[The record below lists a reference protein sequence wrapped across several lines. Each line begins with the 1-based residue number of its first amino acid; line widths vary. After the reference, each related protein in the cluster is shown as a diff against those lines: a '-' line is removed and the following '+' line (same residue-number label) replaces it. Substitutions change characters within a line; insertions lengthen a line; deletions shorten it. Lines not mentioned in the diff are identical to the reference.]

1 MMKRIIDIIS
11 KSISSP
17 SLRGR
22 GTKGVRLFFLLLLLL
37 SFSCSGRSQEPEP
50 VSAVMDSVLP
60 SQKLTLLFAGD
71 LMQHQGQI
79 KAAFT
84 SKGYDYSDCF
94 RHVKEEIS
102 KADIAIGNLEVTL
115 GGKPYTG
122 YPAFSAPDEYLQAI
136 KDAGFDVLTTA
147 NNHCLDRSKKGLERT
162 ILMLDSLHLLH
173 AGTYANADA
182 RTLHYPLLLEQ
193 NGFRI
198 ALLSYTYG
206 TNGIKV
212 IAPNIVNYI
221 NKEIMAQDIE
231 IARTQNPDAI
241 IACMHWGIE
250 YESLP
255 SNEQKS
261 LADWLIAQGVTHII
275 GCHPHVVQPL
285 ELRTDSLTK
294 QQHLVAYSLGNFIS
308 NMTSRRTDGG
318 LLLKLE
324 LTKDSTTRI
333 SHCAY
338 SLTWTARPVLS
349 GKKSYT
355 IYPADTPA
363 DSLPTE
369 ARNRLKIFIDDTRT
383 LLQKHNRNV
392 GEYFF
397 YKKIPVE
404 SLENKR

>member
-1 MMKRIIDIIS
+1 MKTLIKQIY
-11 KSISSP
+11 SIRSP
-17 SLRGR
+17 LSIGE
-22 GTKGVRLFFLLLLLL
+22 GAGVRLIFFLLLLL
-37 SFSCSGRSQEPEP
+37 SFSCSGRSQEPVP

-60 SQKLTLLFAGD
+60 PQKLTLLFAGD

-79 KAAFT
+79 NAAST
-84 SKGYDYSDCF
+84 STGYDYSDCF
-94 RHVKEEIS
+94 RYVKEEIS
-102 KADIAIGNLEVTL
+102 KADIAIANLEVTL

-147 NNHCLDRSKKGLERT
+147 NNHCLDRSRKGLERT
-162 ILMLDSLHLLH
+162 ILMLDSLRLPH
-173 AGTYANADA
+173 AGTYVNAEA
-182 RTLHYPLLLEQ
+182 RARRYPLLLEQ

-212 IAPNIVNYI
+212 TPPNVVNYI
-221 NKEIMAQDIE
+221 DKKVITQDIE
-231 IARTQNPDAI
+231 AARTLHPDAI

-261 LADWLIAQGVTHII
+261 LADWLISQGVNHVI
-275 GCHPHVVQPL
+275 GCHPHVIQPL

-294 QQHLVAYSLGNFIS
+294 QQNVVAYSLGNFIS
-308 NMTSRRTDGG
+308 NMTARRTDGG
-318 LLLKLE
+318 LMLKLE
-324 LTKDSTTRI
+324 LTKDSVTRV

-338 SLTWTARPVLS
+338 SLVWTARPILS
-349 GKKSYT
+349 GKKNYT
-355 IYPADTPA
+355 LYPVSPLT
-363 DSLPTE
+363 DSLPE
-369 ARNRLKIFIDDTRT
+369 AARNRLKIFIDDTQT
-383 LLQKHNRNV
+383 LLQKQNRNV
-392 GEYFF
+392 GEYVFS
-397 YKKIPVE
+397 KKILEE

>member
-1 MMKRIIDIIS
+1 MKL
-11 KSISSP
+11 
-17 SLRGR
+17 SL
-22 GTKGVRLFFLLLLLL
+22 FLLLLL
-37 SFSCSGRSQEPEP
+37 SFSCSGRSQEPAP
-50 VSAVMDSVLP
+50 ASAVMDSVLP

-84 SKGYDYSDCF
+84 SKGYDYNDCF
-94 RHVKEEIS
+94 RHVKQEIS

-115 GGKPYTG
+115 GGKPYAG

-182 RTLHYPLLLEQ
+182 RSQSYPLLLEQ

-212 IAPNIVNYI
+212 TAPNIVNYI
-221 NKEIMAQDIE
+221 DKEVMAQDIE
-231 IARTQNPDAI
+231 AARALNPDVI

-250 YESLP
+250 YQSLP

-261 LADWLIAQGVTHII
+261 LADWLLAHGVTHVI

-294 QQHLVAYSLGNFIS
+294 QQNVVVYSLGNFIS

-318 LLLKLE
+318 LMLKLE
-324 LTKDSTTRI
+324 LTKDSTVRV

-338 SLTWTARPVLS
+338 GLAWTARPVLS
-349 GKKSYT
+349 GEKNYT
-355 IYPADTPA
+355 IYPVGTVT
-363 DSLPTE
+363 DSLPSE

-383 LLQKHNRNV
+383 LFRKHNRNID
-392 GEYFF
+392 EYFF
-397 YKKIPVE
+397 SKKIQ
-404 SLENKR
+404 